1 MSESSVGAKPA
12 RSTLSM
18 RRKKERE
25 DAAGY
30 KRSTYALSPASLRV
44 ADEIQR
50 RYQLGSREAAINA
63 LLELIDRDLFLW
75 HDILVSERR

>member
-1 MSESSVGAKPA
+1 MDSQPKPA

-63 LLELIDRDLFLW
+63 LLELIDRKPGRPPRLLP
-75 HDILVSERR
+75 

>member
-1 MSESSVGAKPA
+1 MDSQPKPA

-75 HDILVSERR
+75 HDILVSERQ

>member
-1 MSESSVGAKPA
+1 DMDSQPKPA